1 MRVCGASVNVCLCM
15 PVHVRLCVSVRLAVR
30 FSPPASLM
38 HMLSSSSS
46 PSLSL
51 SLSPPP
57 SLPFLPPLVIA
68 IISQDCVV
76 WQQFELEETVFV
88 EKGEQYSFFLSPPHR
103 SRRSTAFRLGLAVA
117 DLYTE
122 GSNHF
127 AVRAPVSPRLCLC
140 LSTQD
145 FAANSLWRTPG

>member
-1 MRVCGASVNVCLCM
+1 M
-15 PVHVRLCVSVRLAVR
+15 
-30 FSPPASLM
+30 
-38 HMLSSSSS
+38 
-46 PSLSL
+46 
-51 SLSPPP
+51 
-57 SLPFLPPLVIA
+57 IA